1 MKLGFEWLIGD
12 GLHIWFWHDV
22 SWGSCPLKVT
32 FSKISETCN
41 QQDILVSEVMRLA
54 FGSLTFRRAFG
65 ESEIEEWNTLREVV
79 DNLELNPNPDIMRRG
94 LTTTES
100 FTTQYLYKA
109 ITLRGVRGLKMQEV
123 WQSPSLMKMKHF
135 LWQAMRDGIQS
146 AEQFKKKGEGSEKCL
161 LCGTLESTNHIL
173 FMCPMAS
180 FIWCIWVECN
190 TSRFQ

>member
-1 MKLGFEWLIGD
+1 
-12 GLHIWFWHDV
+12 
-22 SWGSCPLKVT
+22 
-32 FSKISETCN
+32 
-41 QQDILVSEVMRLA
+41 MRLG

-79 DNLELNPNPDIMRRG
+79 DNLELSPNPDIMRRG

-109 ITLRGVRGLKMQEV
+109 ITFRGVRDLKMQEV

-135 LWQAMRDGIQS
+135 LWQAMRDRIQS

-180 FIWCIWVECN
+180 FIWCICRDAFGWSVIPRDFSEFFLLIN
-190 TSRFQ
+190 SLKHSQSRVFIALLVAVC